1 MRLPARMLATVI
13 GIPGQQG
20 FDIVMER
27 RRHHTMERV
36 RTLIDPLRALA
47 GAAILTAAVAA
58 ALLPVA
64 AGAQEVDTAPVPATV
79 NINSADAATL
89 AETLS
94 GVGSSRAE
102 AIVRYRE
109 LYGPFESIEELAEV
123 SGVGNATLERNRG
136 RITLE

>member
-1 MRLPARMLATVI
+1 
-13 GIPGQQG
+13 
-20 FDIVMER
+20 
-27 RRHHTMERV
+27 MERV

-47 GAAILTAAVAA
+47 GAAILSAAVAA
-58 ALLPVA
+58 ALLPAA
-64 AGAQEVDTAPVPATV
+64 AGAQEVDAAPVPATV

-89 AETLS
+89 AEALS

-109 LYGPFESIEELAEV
+109 MYGPFESIEELAEV
-123 SGVGNATLERNRG
+123 SGVGSATLERNRQ